1 MIVLLRQKIVNVRV
15 LGVLDSYGSKIR
27 FGTSPTLLTID
38 FNTDFDV
45 FDFLLPIGLTF
56 GD

>member
-1 MIVLLRQKIVNVRV
+1 MVNAAV
-15 LGVLDSYGSKIR
+15 LGVLGSYGSKIR

-56 GD
+56 WD